1 LISEAEQRCQN
12 DQARIL
18 EDFFHKK
25 KNTTVDQK
33 RGVMLYVSDLRR
45 KVNMS
50 GAEEGDVRKQNSYYT
65 RLKHFFFFLLHLFL
79 WKKSEPSQRGRTKE
93 KKRQQQNPGN

>member
-25 KNTTVDQK
+25 KNTSVDQK

-65 RLKHFFFFLLHLFL
+65 RLKHFFFFSISSFG
-79 WKKSEPSQRGRTKE
+79 KSASLPKE
-93 KKRQQQNPGN
+93 KRQQGKERQQ